1 MSWTDKALRKHRAEK
16 ICKEIMSS
24 KRYQDARKADNEE
37 ATTKA
42 FDSFMVISVAYL
54 HDRQGFGK
62 KRLLD
67 FIDYVV
73 EQMHFVEEYPDY
85 FESMNKELAKE
96 TGVDV
101 IKMIVR
107 D

>member
-24 KRYQDARKADNEE
+24 KRYQDARKADSEE
-37 ATTKA
+37 ATAKA

-101 IKMIVR
+101 LNNIVR
-107 D
+107 R

>member
-1 MSWTDKALRKHRAEK
+1 MSWTDKQLKMHRGK
-16 ICKEIMSS
+16 Q
-24 KRYQDARKADNEE
+24 RDE
-37 ATTKA
+37 ATMNA
-42 FDSFMVISVAYL
+42 FSAFLIISVAYL
-54 HDRQGFGK
+54 HDKQKFGK

-85 FESMNKELAKE
+85 FESMNTELSKE

-101 IKMIVR
+101 LNNIVR
-107 D
+107 R

>member
-101 IKMIVR
+101 LNNIVR
-107 D
+107 R

>member
-1 MSWTDKALRKHRAEK
+1 MTRDTRKN
-16 ICKEIMSS
+16 
-24 KRYQDARKADNEE
+24 RKKQLDE

-42 FDSFMVISVAYL
+42 FDSFMIISVAYL

-73 EQMHFVEEYPDY
+73 EQMHFVEEYQDY
-85 FESMNKELAKE
+85 FESMNTELAKE